1 MAAARVATLPAR
13 GPADR
18 DLAVPS
24 APHVQHVLAL
34 LSATLLVL
42 PVLLVPVQLHFFIDM
57 PILNMLM
64 QRLPEAVIIVF
75 LTAYGSDT
83 NHLTIVQPP
92 PPYKTPDVCWRCGRT
107 HDIVPLWECARC
119 GATYCNMCTSGCWC
133 ARPEPELMSTTT
145 S

>member
-1 MAAARVATLPAR
+1 MPRARMAAARAATLPAR

-75 LTAYGSDT
+75 LTTYGSDT
-83 NHLTIVQPP
+83 SHLTIV
-92 PPYKTPDVCWRCGRT
+92 
-107 HDIVPLWECARC
+107 
-119 GATYCNMCTSGCWC
+119 
-133 ARPEPELMSTTT
+133 
-145 S
+145 